1 MTSKEIFDSSKES
14 EVFDFTMRTTSNNLK
29 RVNTYGDASYIST
42 DQELPYDN
50 EKDELSSVEIFVAG
64 IMESMILTII
74 REAKIARAE
83 LDEIEGRASVRV
95 TNPLRTLKVIGVE
108 ESPIIENIK
117 IKIYYYIDDFTHEE
131 GEKFMRKAIERDP
144 VYQGV
149 KEGFEIDVEFLFQ
162 L

>member
-14 EVFDFTMRTTSNNLK
+14 EVFDFTMRTTSNDLK

-74 REAKIARAE
+74 REAKIDRAE

-149 KEGFEIDVEFLFQ
+149 KEGFEMDVEFLFQ

>member
-1 MTSKEIFDSSKES
+1 MTSKEIFDSSKEA
-14 EVFDFTMRTTSNNLK
+14 EVFDFTMRTTSNDLK

-117 IKIYYYIDDFTHEE
+117 IINCH
-131 GEKFMRKAIERDP
+131 
-144 VYQGV
+144 
-149 KEGFEIDVEFLFQ
+149 
-162 L
+162 

>member
-14 EVFDFTMRTTSNNLK
+14 EVFDFTMRTTSNDLK

-144 VYQGV
+144 VYLGV
-149 KEGFEIDVEFLFQ
+149 KEGFKIDVQFLFQ

>member
-1 MTSKEIFDSSKES
+1 MTSKEIFDSSKEV
-14 EVFDFTMRTTSNNLK
+14 EVFDFTMRTTSNDLK

-50 EKDELSSVEIFVAG
+50 EKDELSSIEIFVAG

>member
-1 MTSKEIFDSSKES
+1 MSALGPFDSSKES
-14 EVFDFTMRTTSNNLK
+14 EIFDFTMRTTSNDLR
-29 RVNTYGDASYIST
+29 RVNTYGDASFIST

-95 TNPLRTLKVIGVE
+95 TNPLRTLKVVGIE

-131 GEKFMRKAIERDP
+131 GEKFMRKAIENDP
-144 VYQGV
+144 VYLGV
-149 KEGFEIDVEFLFQ
+149 KEGFKIDVEFLFQ

>member
-1 MTSKEIFDSSKES
+1 MTSKEIFDSSKEA
-14 EVFDFTMRTTSNNLK
+14 EVFDFTMRTTSNDLK

-95 TNPLRTLKVIGVE
+95 TNPLRTLKVIGVG

-131 GEKFMRKAIERDP
+131 GEKFMRKAIENDP

-149 KEGFEIDVEFLFQ
+149 KEGFKIDVQFLFQ

>member
-1 MTSKEIFDSSKES
+1 MIDLGTFDSSKES
-14 EVFDFTMRTTSNNLK
+14 EVFDFTMRTISNDLR
-29 RVNTYGDASYIST
+29 RVNTYGDASFIST

-95 TNPLRTLKVIGVE
+95 TNPLRTLKVVGVE
-108 ESPIIENIK
+108 ETPEIESIK

-131 GEKFMRKAIERDP
+131 GEKFMRKAIEQDP
-144 VYQGV
+144 VYRGV
-149 KEGFEIDVEFLFQ
+149 KEGFDVDVQFLFQ

>member
-14 EVFDFTMRTTSNNLK
+14 EVFDFTMRTTSNDLK

-74 REAKIARAE
+74 REAKIARVE
-83 LDEIEGRASVRV
+83 LDEIEGRVSVRV

-149 KEGFEIDVEFLFQ
+149 KEGFKVDVQFLFQ

>member
-14 EVFDFTMRTTSNNLK
+14 EVFDFTMRTTSNDLK

-144 VYQGV
+144 VYLGV
-149 KEGFEIDVEFLFQ
+149 KEGFKIDVEFLFQ

>member
-1 MTSKEIFDSSKES
+1 MSDLGTFDSSKES
-14 EVFDFTMRTTSNNLK
+14 EVFDFTMRTTSNDLR
-29 RVNTYGDASYIST
+29 RVNTYGDASFIST

-64 IMESMILTII
+64 IMESIILTII

-95 TNPLRTLKVIGVE
+95 TNPLRTLKVVGVE
-108 ESPIIENIK
+108 ETLEIESIK

-131 GEKFMRKAIERDP
+131 GEKFMRKAIEQDP
-144 VYQGV
+144 VYRGV
-149 KEGFEIDVEFLFQ
+149 KEGFEIKVEFLFQ

>member
-14 EVFDFTMRTTSNNLK
+14 EVFDFTMRTTSNDLK

-50 EKDELSSVEIFVAG
+50 EKDELSSIEIFVAG

-149 KEGFEIDVEFLFQ
+149 KKGFEVDVQFLFQ

>member
-14 EVFDFTMRTTSNNLK
+14 EVFDFTMRTTSNDLK
-29 RVNTYGDASYIST
+29 RVNTYGDVSYIST

-83 LDEIEGRASVRV
+83 LDEIEGRASVRII
-95 TNPLRTLKVIGVE
+95 NPLRTLKVVGVE
-108 ESPIIENIK
+108 ESPIIENIR

-149 KEGFEIDVEFLFQ
+149 KEGFEMDVEFLFQ

>member
-1 MTSKEIFDSSKES
+1 MTSKEIFDSSKEA
-14 EVFDFTMRTTSNNLK
+14 EVFDFTMRTTSNDLK

-64 IMESMILTII
+64 IMESMIHTII

-83 LDEIEGRASVRV
+83 LDEIEGRVSVRV
-95 TNPLRTLKVIGVE
+95 THPLRTLKVVGITE
-108 ESPIIENIK
+108 KPEIESIK

-131 GEKFMRKAIERDP
+131 GEKFMRKAIENDP

-149 KEGFEIDVEFLFQ
+149 KEGFKMDVEFLFQ

>member
-1 MTSKEIFDSSKES
+1 MSDLGTFDSSKES
-14 EVFDFTMRTTSNNLK
+14 EVFDFTMRTTSNDLR

-95 TNPLRTLKVIGVE
+95 TNPLRTLKVVGIE
-108 ESPIIENIK
+108 ETPEIEKIK
-117 IKIYYYIDDFTHEE
+117 IKIY
-131 GEKFMRKAIERDP
+131 EKSN
-144 VYQGV
+144 
-149 KEGFEIDVEFLFQ
+149 
-162 L
+162 

>member
-1 MTSKEIFDSSKES
+1 MSDLGTFDSSKES
-14 EVFDFTMRTTSNNLK
+14 EVFDFTMRTTSNDLR
-29 RVNTYGDASYIST
+29 RVNTYGDASFIST

-95 TNPLRTLKVIGVE
+95 TNPLRTLKVVGIE
-108 ESPIIENIK
+108 ETPEIEKIK

-131 GEKFMRKAIERDP
+131 GEKFMRKAIENDP
-144 VYQGV
+144 VYKGV
-149 KEGFEIDVEFLFQ
+149 KKGFKIDVEFLFQ

>member
-14 EVFDFTMRTTSNNLK
+14 EVFDFTMRTTSNDLK

-83 LDEIEGRASVRV
+83 LDEIEGRASVSV

-149 KEGFEIDVEFLFQ
+149 KKGFKVDVEFLFQ

>member
-14 EVFDFTMRTTSNNLK
+14 EVFDFTMRTTSNDLK

-149 KEGFEIDVEFLFQ
+149 KKGVKVDVEFLFQ

>member
-14 EVFDFTMRTTSNNLK
+14 EVFDFTMRTTSNDLK

-50 EKDELSSVEIFVAG
+50 EKDELSSIEIFVAG

-83 LDEIEGRASVRV
+83 LDEIEGRASNFRFAD
-95 TNPLRTLKVIGVE
+95 NCKNHRFHNSSNK
-108 ESPIIENIK
+108 N
-117 IKIYYYIDDFTHEE
+117 FN
-131 GEKFMRKAIERDP
+131 A
-144 VYQGV
+144 
-149 KEGFEIDVEFLFQ
+149 
-162 L
+162 

>member
-1 MTSKEIFDSSKES
+1 MSDLGTFDSSKES
-14 EVFDFTMRTTSNNLK
+14 EVFDFTMRTTSNDLR
-29 RVNTYGDASYIST
+29 RVNTYGDASFIST

-50 EKDELSSVEIFVAG
+50 EKDELSSVEIFVAE

-95 TNPLRTLKVIGVE
+95 TNPLRTLKVVGVE
-108 ESPIIENIK
+108 ETPEIESIK

-131 GEKFMRKAIERDP
+131 GEKFMRKAVENDP
-144 VYQGV
+144 VYRGV
-149 KEGFEIDVEFLFQ
+149 KKGFEVNVDFLFQ

>member
-14 EVFDFTMRTTSNNLK
+14 EVFDFTMRTTSNDLK

-131 GEKFMRKAIERDP
+131 GEKFMRKAIENKL
-144 VYQGV
+144 Q
-149 KEGFEIDVEFLFQ
+149 LFDCSECT
-162 L
+162 

>member
-14 EVFDFTMRTTSNNLK
+14 EVFDFTMRTTSNDIK

>member
-14 EVFDFTMRTTSNNLK
+14 EVFDFTMRTTSNDLK

-117 IKIYYYIDDFTHEE
+117 IKIYKYLI
-131 GEKFMRKAIERDP
+131 
-144 VYQGV
+144 
-149 KEGFEIDVEFLFQ
+149 
-162 L
+162 

>member
-14 EVFDFTMRTTSNNLK
+14 EVFDFTMRTTSNDLK

-149 KEGFEIDVEFLFQ
+149 KKGFEVEVEFLFQ

>member
-14 EVFDFTMRTTSNNLK
+14 EVFDFTMRTTSNDLK

-50 EKDELSSVEIFVAG
+50 EKDELSSIEIFVAG

-74 REAKIARAE
+74 REAKITRAE
-83 LDEIEGRASVRV
+83 LDEIEGRVGVRV
-95 TNPLRTLKVIGVE
+95 THPLRTLKVVGITE
-108 ESPIIENIK
+108 KPEIESIK

-131 GEKFMRKAIERDP
+131 GEKFMRKAIENDP

-149 KEGFEIDVEFLFQ
+149 KEGFKMDVQFLFQ

>member
-1 MTSKEIFDSSKES
+1 MSDLGTFDSSKES
-14 EVFDFTMRTTSNNLK
+14 EVFDFTMRTTSNDLR
-29 RVNTYGDASYIST
+29 RVNTYGDASFIST

-95 TNPLRTLKVIGVE
+95 TNPLRTLKVVGVE
-108 ESPIIENIK
+108 ETPEIESIK
-117 IKIYYYIDDFTHEE
+117 IKIYYF
-131 GEKFMRKAIERDP
+131 RNNS
-144 VYQGV
+144 
-149 KEGFEIDVEFLFQ
+149 KELF
-162 L
+162 